1 MSRLLLAVLVMT
13 AVTILTRAAPFLFF
27 SRRQP
32 PAFLGFL
39 QVYVPPVIMTLLV
52 LGALKDV
59 PFKESPYGLPAVA
72 GVALCAALHLWKRNV
87 LLSIAG
93 ATTLYMVLIRI
104 P

>member
-27 SRRQP
+27 SRRNP

-39 QVYVPPVIMTLLV
+39 QVYAPPVIMSLLV
-52 LGALKDV
+52 LGSLKDV
-59 PFKESPYGLPAVA
+59 PFTEAPYGIPAVA
-72 GVALCAALHLWKRNV
+72 GVVLSAALHLWKRNV

-104 P
+104 L

>member
-13 AVTILTRAAPFLFF
+13 TVTILTRAAPFLFF
-27 SRRQP
+27 SRRKP

-39 QVYVPPVIMTLLV
+39 QVYAPPVIMSLLV

-59 PFKESPYGLPAVA
+59 PFKEAPYGIPALS
-72 GVALCAALHLWKRNV
+72 GVLLSAALHLWKRNV

-104 P
+104 L

>member
-1 MSRLLLAVLVMT
+1 MSHLLLAVLVMT

-27 SRRQP
+27 SRRKP

-39 QVYVPPVIMTLLV
+39 QVYVPPVIMSLLV

-59 PFKESPYGLPAVA
+59 PFRESPYGIPALA
-72 GVALCAALHLWKRNV
+72 GIALAASLHLWKHNV

-93 ATTLYMVLIRI
+93 ATTLYMVLTRI
-104 P
+104 L

>member
-27 SRRQP
+27 SRRKP

-39 QVYVPPVIMTLLV
+39 QIYAPPVIMTLLV

-59 PFKESPYGLPAVA
+59 PFGQTPYGIPALS
-72 GVALCAALHLWKRNV
+72 GVALSAALHLWKRNV

-93 ATTLYMVLIRI
+93 ATTLYMILIRI
-104 P
+104 L

>member
-1 MSRLLLAVLVMT
+1 MSYLLLAVLIMT

-27 SRRQP
+27 SRRKP
-32 PAFLGFL
+32 PAFLGYL

-59 PFKESPYGLPAVA
+59 PFGEAPYGIPAVA
-72 GVALCAALHLWKRNV
+72 GVVLSAVLHLWKRNV

-104 P
+104 L

>member
-1 MSRLLLAVLVMT
+1 MSRLFLAVLVMT

-27 SRRQP
+27 SRRKP
-32 PAFLGFL
+32 PAFLGYL
-39 QVYVPPVIMTLLV
+39 QIYVPPVIMTLLV

-59 PFKESPYGLPAVA
+59 PFREAPYGIPALA
-72 GVALCAALHLWKRNV
+72 GVALSAILHLWKRNV

-104 P
+104 L